1 MNILAHLVLSGD
13 SEGVR
18 FGNFIGDAVK
28 GRHYL
33 DWEHEIQAGLRLH
46 RAIDSFTDTHE
57 EALIVRRILAQELGL
72 YAPIALDI
80 LFDYLLSELWEE
92 FYDFD
97 KAEFIRNTYE
107 QLEKRKNLMPDN
119 ISLMFEA
126 MKNQDWLTAYSTES
140 GIRRALRGL
149 SMRIKG
155 NPELEKAFGIF
166 EANRNK
172 VILHFRNFYSDLMS
186 HCEQMKIEFLSIE

>member
-1 MNILAHLVLSGD
+1 MNILAHLILSGD
-13 SEGVR
+13 NEGVC

-28 GRHYL
+28 GHDYL

-46 RAIDSFTDTHE
+46 RSIDSFTDTHE
-57 EALIVRRILAQELGL
+57 EALIVRRILAKELGL

-80 LFDYLLSELWEE
+80 LFDFLLSELWDE
-92 FYDFD
+92 FYEIDRV
-97 KAEFIRNTYE
+97 EFIRNTYLE
-107 QLEKRKNLMPDN
+107 LEKRKNLMPDD

-126 MKNQDWLTAYSTES
+126 MKNQDWLNAYSTES

-149 SMRIKG
+149 SLRIKG
-155 NPELEKAFGIF
+155 KPELEKAFGIF

-172 VILHFRNFYSDLMS
+172 VILHFRIFYSDLIT
-186 HCEQMKIEFLSIE
+186 HCEQKKIEFLSIE